1 MPTKK
6 MNAFPRERFNLVLLA
21 TVQAMFNITAIT
33 VMTLSGL
40 VGRELAPDSM
50 LATLPISAMMLG
62 TLLST
67 LPASLFMQRF
77 GRRTGFLVGAG
88 FGGFLGGAL
97 SVLAIANASFW
108 LFCFASLL
116 LGIYQGFA
124 MYYRFAA
131 VDVVRPQWHSRA
143 ISLVLAGGVIAA
155 FLGPWNASAMLD
167 LLPALPN
174 AGPYAIITTLSLL
187 AMLLLSLLQVPPS
200 REPGMVR
207 PNRSLR
213 VITTQVDFR
222 VAVLA
227 SAVGYAV
234 MVMLM
239 SATPLGMRA
248 AGFAMSDI
256 SFIMQWHV
264 LGMFAPSF
272 FTGFLINRFG
282 LGRVLLTGCV
292 LLVIS
297 VLIAAAGQTL
307 QHYWLALVL
316 LGVGWNFLFVGG
328 SDLLTLTHTPA
339 ERGITQGLNDLIV
352 YGMVVSSS
360 LLSGVLVHYLG
371 WSLLNLSALLPIL
384 ITLAVILWWLQRH
397 RLESTTAVDSR

>member
-1 MPTKK
+1 MPITQA
-6 MNAFPRERFNLVLLA
+6 NAFPRERFNIALLA
-21 TVQAMFNITAIT
+21 VAQSLFNITAIT

-40 VGRELAPDSM
+40 MGRELAPDSM

-77 GRRTGFLVGAG
+77 GRRNGFLLGTS
-88 FGGFLGGAL
+88 FGGILGGAL
-97 SVLAIANASFW
+97 SVLAIANASFQ

-167 LLPALPN
+167 LLPAVPN
-174 AGPYAIITTLSLL
+174 AGPYAVITALSVL
-187 AMLLLSLLQVPPS
+187 AMLLLSMLRVPPC
-200 REPGMVR
+200 REPGIDQPHR
-207 PNRSLR
+207 PLR
-213 VITTQVDFR
+213 AITAQVDFR

-227 SAVGYAV
+227 GAVAYAV

-272 FTGFLINRFG
+272 FTGFLITRFG
-282 LGRVLLTGCV
+282 LGKILLTGCV
-292 LLVIS
+292 LLVFS
-297 VLIAAAGQTL
+297 VLTAAAGQTL
-307 QHYWLALVL
+307 THYWLALVL

-328 SDLLTLTHTPA
+328 SDLLTHTHTPT
-339 ERGITQGLNDLIV
+339 ERGITQGVNDLIV
-352 YGMVVSSS
+352 YGMVVTSS

-384 ITLAVILWWLQRH
+384 TTLAVVLWWQQRRRLQ
-397 RLESTTAVDSR
+397 SSPAVETR

>member
-1 MPTKK
+1 MPLSPL
-6 MNAFPRERFNLVLLA
+6 NAFPRERFNIALLA
-21 TVQAMFNITAIT
+21 IVQSMFNISAIT

-77 GRRTGFLVGAG
+77 GRRTGFLLGAG
-88 FGGFLGGAL
+88 LGGFLGGAL

-108 LFCFASLL
+108 LFCFAGLL

-155 FLGPWNASAMLD
+155 FLGPWNASATLD
-167 LLPALPN
+167 WLPAVPN
-174 AGPYAIITTLSLL
+174 AGPYAVMTALSVL
-187 AMLLLSLLQVPPS
+187 AMLLLSMLRVPPS
-200 REPGMVR
+200 REPGADQPHR
-207 PNRSLR
+207 PLR
-213 VITTQVDFR
+213 VITAQLDFR

-227 SAVGYAV
+227 SAVAYAV

-272 FTGFLINRFG
+272 FTGFLIARFG
-282 LGRVLLTGCV
+282 LGKILLSGCA
-292 LLVIS
+292 LLVLS

-307 QHYWLALVL
+307 PHYWLALVL

-328 SDLLTLTHTPA
+328 SDLLTLTYTPT
-339 ERGITQGLNDLIV
+339 ERGLSQGVNDLIV
-352 YGMVVSSS
+352 YAMVVTSS

-371 WSLLNLSALLPIL
+371 WSLLNLSALLPI
-384 ITLAVILWWLQRH
+384 TLTLMVILWWLQQS
-397 RLESTTAVDSR
+397 RLQPVSLAEK